1 MLSLVALHVLH
12 ICIQSHY
19 IHAAIAYADRELCN
33 NAIAAIIV
41 FIKTKIMMI
50 IKTTSN
56 NYHHPH
62 FNLQSSW
69 TVHDHLVWN

>member
-41 FIKTKIMMI
+41 FIKKQNNDDHQNH
-50 IKTTSN
+50 IK
-56 NYHHPH
+56 
-62 FNLQSSW
+62 
-69 TVHDHLVWN
+69 